1 MFGVNTFRIIGFDP
15 SVDNMGVGILEVDI
29 RTYKVICAQS
39 FTLKGKDHVKRY
51 AHIAKIHGDR
61 VAKLHGHYNAIL
73 NIFDQWDPHAVAI
86 ETPFL
91 GRFPAAY
98 GALKECVCIVNQ
110 ALLTHDFS
118 LKLNEI
124 DPNSVKNALGV
135 SGSSKDKDDM
145 QKALIAKDDISW
157 ERDVNPEEL
166 DEHSVDAVA
175 VAYWFYEF
183 QFGPYIKRS

>member
-73 NIFDQWDPHAVAI
+73 NIFDQWDPHCSSRVLA
-86 ETPFL
+86 PL
-91 GRFPAAY
+91 LHSNGRVEYVP
-98 GALKECVCIVNQ
+98 
-110 ALLTHDFS
+110 
-118 LKLNEI
+118 
-124 DPNSVKNALGV
+124 
-135 SGSSKDKDDM
+135 M
-145 QKALIAKDDISW
+145 
-157 ERDVNPEEL
+157 R
-166 DEHSVDAVA
+166 
-175 VAYWFYEF
+175 
-183 QFGPYIKRS
+183 